1 MLKLEQNGYTD
12 LKHVDNAL
20 ECIQQVREDK
30 VPDIIIL
37 DYNLGNLTGVSTLQQ
52 IMAYKPD
59 LEVILL
65 SGQSEVDVAVLSIKK
80 GAREY
85 IIKEDGALDKLLTV
99 IKEIETEMARK
110 KDSKPVKK
118 LFGKVKDFLMDNE

>member
-1 MLKLEQNGYTD
+1 
-12 LKHVDNAL
+12 
-20 ECIQQVREDK
+20 VREDK